1 MIVYNTHYSITSRKP
16 VLRTMKISL
25 HQTYMGSARQ
35 QNWCQGYNFPIF
47 LDYWHHLRVAFW
59 GTKMVNFG
67 SIFLFFGSFYAGL
80 TLWNESRLGNFRI
93 LNRFLDIASQS
104 WSSGVSKMATYI
116 YIWVLASTRALLTK
130 KLASPTTC
138 MQKCRRPYNIHPP
151 IYIHRGDILVSL
163 ILATFFKIELW

>member
-1 MIVYNTHYSITSRKP
+1 MITLIGWLDEWIIYPKSYGCYDSYLIRLFIITSRKP

-67 SIFLFFGSFYAGL
+67 PIFLFFGSFYAGL
-80 TLWNESRLGNFRI
+80 TLWNESRLRNFRI
-93 LNRFLDIASQS
+93 SNRFLDIASQS
-104 WSSGVSKMATYI
+104 WWSGVSKMATYI
-116 YIWVLASTRALLTK
+116 
-130 KLASPTTC
+130 
-138 MQKCRRPYNIHPP
+138 
-151 IYIHRGDILVSL
+151 
-163 ILATFFKIELW
+163 